1 MPAGPYDFELD
12 QGASW
17 SMVVTY
23 LQPGTTNP
31 DGSMNLDG
39 PPVDLTG
46 WTAAMQV
53 REFKGATDILAT
65 ATCEVDGDAGTI
77 TVTLTRA
84 QTTLLPPKTPLVYDL
99 LIIQGTD
106 GVRLIE
112 GQITLDR
119 AVTVVS

>member
-1 MPAGPYDFELD
+1 MPAGPYNFELD

-23 LQPGTTNP
+23 LQPGTLINGV
-31 DGSMNLDG
+31 DQLDG
-39 PPVDLTG
+39 PPVNLTG

-53 REFKGATDILAT
+53 REFVGATTILAT
-65 ATCEVDGDAGTI
+65 ATCVIDPLAGTV

-84 QTTLLPPKTPLVYDL
+84 QTAALPAKTPLVYDL
-99 LIIQGTD
+99 LIVQGTN

-112 GQITLDR
+112 GRITLDR
-119 AVTVVS
+119 AVTLVS